1 MIYTKIINTPLGKM
15 IAGSLKNC
23 LCLLEFTDRKM
34 LGTEYKILARYLDD
48 DISEGSSA
56 IASQVEKELN
66 EYFTGKRKDFTIP
79 LLYTGT
85 DFQKRVWDELLKI
98 PYGTT
103 RSYGRQAE
111 AVGLSSSVR
120 AVASA
125 NGMNKIE
132 IVVPCHRV
140 IGENGHLTGYGGGL
154 WRKRW
159 LIDHEKKHSG
169 IPVMLTMF

>member
-1 MIYTKIINTPLGKM
+1 MIITRTFGTPLGNM
-15 IAGSLKNC
+15 IAGSVNDG

-34 LGTEYKILARYLDD
+34 LGTEYKILAKYTGE
-48 DISEGSSA
+48 DITEGSSPVIDQA
-56 IASQVEKELN
+56 ENELM
-66 EYFTGKRKDFTIP
+66 EYFAGTRKSFMVP
-79 LLYTGT
+79 VKYTGT
-85 DFQKRVWDELLKI
+85 VFQMHVWDELLKI

-111 AVGLSSSVR
+111 ALGGSSSVR
-120 AVASA
+120 AVANA

-132 IVVPCHRV
+132 IIIPCHRV

-169 IPVMLTMF
+169 RPVDQTIF